1 MALNVLLNL
10 SFVKNNLEMFS
21 QTLYNNISFS
31 EETMATY
38 TREDIV
44 EAALL
49 RFHELQLVTPTFEKM
64 YYDHYDKV
72 GREQFR
78 KAASVDAEAMRKW
91 LSFKKLL

>member
-1 MALNVLLNL
+1 M
-10 SFVKNNLEMFS
+10 
-21 QTLYNNISFS
+21 
-31 EETMATY
+31 Y

-49 RFHELQLVTPTFEKM
+49 RFHECGLVTVAFEKM

-78 KAASVDAEAMRKW
+78 KAASVDAEAMAKW
-91 LSFKKLL
+91 IQFKKNL